1 METLSEKDIE
11 QFLAI
16 SSGYGDGS
24 GSGSGYGSGS
34 GLSSFNGQKVYVI
47 DSVPTLIDCIHGSY
61 ARGRI
66 LNEDLTL
73 TACFIAKVGDSFAHG
88 STLHEAEAD
97 ARAKALKD
105 MPEEERIMAF
115 MRDHDV
121 MVEYPARDL
130 FDWHGILTGSCRMGR
145 ETFCRN
151 HGIDVEKDSF
161 TVGEFVRLTKDAYGG
176 EVIRQLAARCLI
188 DV

>member
-1 METLSEKDIE
+1 
-11 QFLAI
+11 
-16 SSGYGDGS
+16 
-24 GSGSGYGSGS
+24 
-34 GLSSFNGQKVYVI
+34 
-47 DSVPTLIDCIHGSY
+47 
-61 ARGRI
+61 
-66 LNEDLTL
+66 
-73 TACFIAKVGDSFAHG
+73 
-88 STLHEAEAD
+88 
-97 ARAKALKD
+97 
-105 MPEEERIMAF
+105 MPEKERIMAF

-161 TVGEFVRLTKDAYGG
+161 TVAEFVRLTKDAYGG
-176 EVIRQLAARCLI
+176 KVIRQLAARCLI

>member
-1 METLSEKDIE
+1 MSTIFES
-11 QFLAI
+11 
-16 SSGYGDGS
+16 
-24 GSGSGYGSGS
+24 
-34 GLSSFNGQKVYVI
+34 
-47 DSVPTLIDCIHGSY
+47 IHGSY

-66 LNEDLTL
+66 LNKDLTV
-73 TACFIAKVGDSFAHG
+73 TPCYIAKVGDYFAHG

-97 ARAKALKD
+97 AHAKAMEA
-105 MPEEERIMAF
+105 MPLEERIIAF

-161 TVGEFVRLTKDAYGG
+161 TVSEFIRLTKDAYGG
-176 EVIRQLAARCLI
+176 EVMRQLAARCLI